1 MLPFLSYRQMRRL
14 HAPLIHVNQSPLIFM
29 FLFIINRKEQE
40 YQKQLRDQI
49 EEKKRKK
56 DEEKR
61 GEVKMKKKEMQEY
74 LRGHYKGDIP
84 EHLMGALDSNG
95 NDDSDADNDRE
106 RGRGSPSR
114 ETGRHP
120 KGGVKGRNGESCS
133 NHRDEERSS
142 GDNGGGRQNRDG
154 DRDRGSQ
161 MGRHQNAE
169 SRGRDRDSQS
179 EHDDEGQYRE
189 QGQGSSGNDSSDSR
203 SNRRGRDKKKE
214 KGKGKTF
221 QDKEGRW
228 VSEAEYGELTSLCDR
243 LMSQQDRLQEEIQ
256 HQAEMIKVITLDE
269 SLNHVHNICP
279 DIRQSLSSLTLIDQ
293 RTF

>member
-1 MLPFLSYRQMRRL
+1 MKMLPFPPIEEEKENYVHL
-14 HAPLIHVNQSPLIFM
+14 HNIHLILQFCILYM
-29 FLFIINRKEQE
+29 NRKEQE

-49 EEKKRKK
+49 AEKKRKK

-61 GEVKMKKKEMQEY
+61 GEVKLKQKEMQEY

-84 EHLMGALDSNG
+84 EHLISALEGNG

-114 ETGRHP
+114 ETSRHS
-120 KGGVKGRNGESCS
+120 KGGVKGRNGDSIG
-133 NHRDEERSS
+133 NHREEDRSNC
-142 GDNGGGRQNRDG
+142 DKRRGRQDRDG
-154 DRDRGSQ
+154 DRDRDNQ
-161 MGRHQNAE
+161 MGQSAGRRVE
-169 SRGRDRDSQS
+169 RGRDTNRDRDSPRRKGDDRS
-179 EHDDEGQYRE
+179 EHDDEGQWRDRD

-203 SNRRGRDKKKE
+203 SSRRGRDKD
-214 KGKGKTF
+214 KGKKF

-256 HQAEMIKVITLDE
+256 HQAEMIKVTATLG
-269 SLNHVHNICP
+269 
-279 DIRQSLSSLTLIDQ
+279 
-293 RTF
+293 

>member
-1 MLPFLSYRQMRRL
+1 MLLVLSHRQMRILR
-14 HAPLIHVNQSPLIFM
+14 APPIYIKLALWFFM
-29 FLFIINRKEQE
+29 FSFIINRKEQE

-120 KGGVKGRNGESCS
+120 KGGVKGRNGDSCS
-133 NHRDEERSS
+133 NHRDEDRSN

-154 DRDRGSQ
+154 DRGRGSQ

-169 SRGRDRDSQS
+169 RRGRNRDRDSQS

-189 QGQGSSGNDSSDSR
+189 QGQGSSGSGNDSSDSR
-203 SNRRGRDKKKE
+203 GCRRGRDKE

-256 HQAEMIKVITLDE
+256 HQAEMIKVTTLDE
-269 SLNHVHNICP
+269 SFNHLHNIFP
-279 DIRQSLSSLTLIDQ
+279 DIRQSLS
-293 RTF
+293 